1 MRTSVH
7 EIPVELMSRR
17 RALPHGISIEQI
29 AAALA
34 ALPTARISVHGT
46 IRVKGRDTPVYG
58 DGLVDFGRDIGFTS
72 LTTHGTQIE
81 QLTVGRDKFQRLPA
95 SQQQATGKLWLWR
108 PEPHDFWRQ
117 MVAAMP
123 HIASCT
129 SSGAEILSGQPVHR
143 CSFLLKPKGT
153 SSLSRPREKKDPSVA
168 ELEATLSALG
178 RDRVFLDVWLA
189 DGLALRKVREH
200 STALKRAL
208 LDGSTSVV
216 ATTAEYLDF
225 GVSVDLAAPS
235 ADQVLGYPAD

>member
-7 EIPVELMSRR
+7 EIPVELMYRR

-34 ALPTARISVHGT
+34 ALPTARVSVHGT
-46 IRVKGRDTPVYG
+46 IRVKGRDTPVFG

-95 SQQQATGKLWLWR
+95 SEHQATGKLWLWS

-123 HIASCT
+123 HIAS
-129 SSGAEILSGQPVHR
+129 
-143 CSFLLKPKGT
+143 
-153 SSLSRPREKKDPSVA
+153 
-168 ELEATLSALG
+168 
-178 RDRVFLDVWLA
+178 
-189 DGLALRKVREH
+189 
-200 STALKRAL
+200 
-208 LDGSTSVV
+208 
-216 ATTAEYLDF
+216 
-225 GVSVDLAAPS
+225 
-235 ADQVLGYPAD
+235 